1 MEALGRHI
9 LVDFYDC
16 SAALLDDAEYLAG
29 ALDRAAQA
37 AGARVLNS
45 TFHRFSPC
53 GVTGVLAIQESHLA
67 IHTWPEHCF
76 AAVDLFAC
84 GQHLDP
90 WRACQLLKEA
100 LGAGRGRAVELRRG
114 QTALEAQER
123 EI

>member
-9 LVDFYDC
+9 LVDFHDC
-16 SAALLDDAEYLAG
+16 SPALLDDAQYLAS
-29 ALDRAAQA
+29 AMDRAARA

-67 IHTWPEHCF
+67 IHTWPERSF
-76 AAVDLFAC
+76 AAVDLFTC
-84 GQHLDP
+84 GEQVDP
-90 WRACQLLKEA
+90 WQACQLLKEA
-100 LGAGRGRAVELRRG
+100 LGARRGLAVELWRG
-114 QTALEAQER
+114 QVVLKAQER